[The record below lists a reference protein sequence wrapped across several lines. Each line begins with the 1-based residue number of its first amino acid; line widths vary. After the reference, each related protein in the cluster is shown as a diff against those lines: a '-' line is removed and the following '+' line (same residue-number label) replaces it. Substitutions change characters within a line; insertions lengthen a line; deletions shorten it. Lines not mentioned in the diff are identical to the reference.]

1 MAGSD
6 CGWGVYPFGRF
17 DLELEAMVEGGL
29 TAAQALTAATSGNA
43 EALGIADRVG
53 TISAGME
60 ADLLVVAGAPDC
72 DVAAAAD
79 VAAVFKSGRRI
90 R

>member
-1 MAGSD
+1 
-6 CGWGVYPFGRF
+6 
-17 DLELEAMVEGGL
+17 MVEGGL
-29 TAAQALTAATSGNA
+29 PDAQALVAATSGNA

-53 TISAGME
+53 SVAAGKE
-60 ADLLVVAGAPDC
+60 ADLLVVAGAPDE
-72 DVAAAAD
+72 DVTAIAN